1 MIIGDRRGLPRG
13 QSAEPKHAID
23 TRGSASSGARL
34 ITGVGNDRNQGVAM
48 SESWVG
54 IVMGSFVLLI
64 ASIFMANHYR
74 REHRRRQLLRNMDHS
89 WWNWTRH

>member
-1 MIIGDRRGLPRG
+1 
-13 QSAEPKHAID
+13 
-23 TRGSASSGARL
+23 
-34 ITGVGNDRNQGVAM
+34 M